1 MQVFKLF
8 FKIVKTKWLS
18 MLIYLAIFL
27 GILTLTDVSGQDSG
41 FSSAKMS
48 LTVYDNDES
57 KASRKLVDYISANNE
72 MVEVENEKD
81 KLIDAL
87 YITETNYVITI
98 NKGFEEKLKEGRTEG
113 LFDTQYIHDANTN
126 RLADDMLNT
135 YVSTVCAYMAGGM
148 ELDEAADATV
158 RVLSE
163 KTEVRFE
170 NFSEETGAKSA
181 GFFNYMP
188 YIIMSI
194 VVSALCPVIMVMN
207 KKEVAFRTK
216 CSSFSEGKANLQTV
230 LASIVFLFGIW
241 FCLMGLGVIKNEG
254 MFSGNLWYAV
264 LNTIAFMVVCIAIA
278 LLLSS
283 FEISETTLG
292 FVSQTLGLGM
302 AFLCGMFV
310 PLELLD
316 KTVVAIG
323 RFLPAYWYVRAN
335 NMICSMSGE
344 TFSANKVLGFMG
356 VELLFALAIFA
367 VAVAVRRQKKM

>member
-163 KTEVRFE
+163 KTEVKFE
-170 NFSEETGAKSA
+170 NFAEETGAKSA

-230 LASIVFLFGIW
+230 LASLVFLFGIW